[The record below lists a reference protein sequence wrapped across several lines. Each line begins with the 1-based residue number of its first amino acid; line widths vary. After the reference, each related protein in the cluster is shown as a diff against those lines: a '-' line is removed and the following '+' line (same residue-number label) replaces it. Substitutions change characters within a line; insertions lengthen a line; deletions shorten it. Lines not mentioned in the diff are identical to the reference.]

1 VIGTHRSLAR
11 PKLLHLSTQRG
22 VLHPQRSVVH
32 SRLLVGRA
40 IGHDDTLPNPTP
52 RSTRHADDH
61 VTPAPPATT
70 RTPPPLATPGPIR
83 RRMTVD
89 APPVYA
95 LAVARNVPP
104 R

>member
-22 VLHPQRSVVH
+22 VRHPQRSVVH

-52 RSTRHADDH
+52 RSTRHADESRH
-61 VTPAPPATT
+61 TSPTSHNAHAAARNT
-70 RTPPPLATPGPIR
+70 GPVR